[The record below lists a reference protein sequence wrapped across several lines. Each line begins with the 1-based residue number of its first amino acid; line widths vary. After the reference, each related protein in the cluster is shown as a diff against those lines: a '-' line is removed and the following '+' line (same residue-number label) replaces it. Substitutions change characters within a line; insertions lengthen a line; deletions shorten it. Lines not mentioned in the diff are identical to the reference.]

1 MTPGVFNISDRLSDV
16 LTIDYLLF
24 TSKTFETE
32 QNNRYNMSSTREPR
46 VAAQDKPSVMRDIQS
61 DQPFRPFSFEQFDL
75 VSGETTEISGLTQR
89 RNEKME
95 IIRKQQRDRLKNKPI
110 NRIRKRYLKCPPD
123 LLIDF
128 WLDISFKF

>member
-1 MTPGVFNISDRLSDV
+1 MFNISDRLSDV

-32 QNNRYNMSSTREPR
+32 QNNRYNMSSTREPK
-46 VAAQDKPSVMRDIQS
+46 VAAQDKPSVRRDIQS
-61 DQPFRPFSFEQFDL
+61 DQPFKPFSFEQFDL
-75 VSGETTEISGLTQR
+75 VSGETTEISRLTQR

-110 NRIRKRYLKCPPD
+110 NRIRKRFLKC
-123 LLIDF
+123 LLDF
-128 WLDISFKF
+128 